1 MKGDSSIGSGS
12 AKRSGLAFE
21 WAVATSARELLLE
34 VGQTSSAE
42 IVLDGRARTAES
54 AFESFRQVSQNQR
67 IEAATAGVRHVIE
80 READFVQRSKDFSI
94 ALQSDAAG
102 QRGDVRDLVI
112 SDGTG
117 RSIGISCKN
126 NHHDFKHPRLSDKAD
141 FVKRWKLGAGCS
153 REYWTTVGPIF
164 GKLKEIR
171 EDSGGSATFDA
182 DVPNLNQ
189 DFIWPILNEFELE
202 IRRLIQVSGGAPH
215 NPCEALVRYII
226 GSADFYKVINNTS
239 ISAVEVQA
247 FNFNGTLH
255 GKRSILPSKLLDV
268 EDLKPGNDLVE
279 RNDPTKIF
287 TFDRG
292 YSFFFRLHSAD
303 KNVKPSLKFGIG
315 AIGLPQSE
323 IHTHHISL
331 P

>member
-1 MKGDSSIGSGS
+1 MSGNSVGSGS

-21 WAVATSARELLLE
+21 WAVATSARALLLE
-34 VGQTSSAE
+34 LGQPSSVE
-42 IVLDGRARTAES
+42 IVLNGSAKTAQS
-54 AFESFRQVSQNQR
+54 AFESFHKSSRSQR
-67 IEAATAGVRHVIE
+67 IEAATAGVAHVIQ
-80 READFVQRSKDFSI
+80 REKDFVQRSKNLLIS
-94 ALQSDAAG
+94 LQPDSAG

-112 SDGTG
+112 VDGDG

-126 NHHDFKHPRLSDKAD
+126 NHQDFKHPRLSDKAD
-141 FVKRWKLGAGCS
+141 FVKRWNLGARCS
-153 REYWTTVGPIF
+153 SEYWSAVGPIF
-164 GKLKEIR
+164 ARLREIR
-171 EDSGGSATFDA
+171 EDSGGRATFED

-189 DFIWPILNEFELE
+189 DFIWPILIQFELE
-202 IRRLIQVSGGAPH
+202 IRRLVEVSGNSST

-226 GSADFYKVINNTS
+226 GSMDFYKVINNTS
-239 ISAVEVQA
+239 RSEVEVQA

-268 EDLKPGNDLVE
+268 EDLKPGNDLVQ
-279 RNDPTKIF
+279 RDDPTKIF

-323 IHTHHISL
+323 IHTHHVPL